1 MLLDSLSFLCKLL
14 CNGAAMGKMPA
25 AAVTKDTA
33 AGSDSSVNIRASVAN
48 VQYCFLYWSAKC
60 LLIIRRC
67 RKVSFCHKNIPQT
80 EETGREK
87 ERRPAGFSSIYRN
100 VQEQKICFAGVCVHP
115 LQNQTLKMKMMKR
128 GYPFE
133 TVERSDRFLYEYG
146 WSASCKKR

>member
-1 MLLDSLSFLCKLL
+1 MQIPICIGVCLKISNDACFRNMLLDSLSFLCKLL

-33 AGSDSSVNIRASVAN
+33 AGSDSSVNIRASAAN

-60 LLIIRRC
+60 LLIIYL
-67 RKVSFCHKNIPQT
+67 QT

-100 VQEQKICFAGVCVHP
+100 VQEQKFV
-115 LQNQTLKMKMMKR
+115 LQVYACIR
-128 GYPFE
+128 
-133 TVERSDRFLYEYG
+133 
-146 WSASCKKR
+146 CKTKL

>member
-1 MLLDSLSFLCKLL
+1 MQIPICIGVCLKISNNACFRNMLLDSLSFLCKLL

-33 AGSDSSVNIRASVAN
+33 AGSDSSVNIRASAAN

-67 RKVSFCHKNIPQT
+67 RKVSFCHKIHLQT

-100 VQEQKICFAGVCVHP
+100 VQERKFVLQVYACIC
-115 LQNQTLKMKMMKR
+115 
-128 GYPFE
+128 
-133 TVERSDRFLYEYG
+133 
-146 WSASCKKR
+146 CKTKL